1 MKPAL
6 IVAALIASVA
16 LAAPSEAASKKSKK
30 TVRRAPIGAVQAKPA
45 VDPYEVYVS
54 GELVGRDP
62 DPGIRSY
69 MMRNPHPWDGPD

>member
-1 MKPAL
+1 MKLAL
-6 IVAALIASVA
+6 IVAAVIASVA

-30 TVRRAPIGAVQAKPA
+30 TVRRAPIGAVQAKPVA
-45 VDPYEVYVS
+45 DPYEVYVS